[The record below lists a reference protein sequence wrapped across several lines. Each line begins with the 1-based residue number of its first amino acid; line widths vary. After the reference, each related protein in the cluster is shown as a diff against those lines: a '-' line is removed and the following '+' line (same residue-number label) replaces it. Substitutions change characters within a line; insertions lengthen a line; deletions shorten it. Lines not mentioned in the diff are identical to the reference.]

1 LQGEI
6 YRKARFLWHNG
17 FMFKLFGKKNKKTE
31 VGKKANG
38 EPMSS
43 EEIRAQAMAN
53 AKAARE
59 SIGEE
64 TLEKIAAALQKKQQ
78 STAEKA
84 KAQIRS
90 KSPREVAEEILAM
103 RSREEQ

>member
-1 LQGEI
+1 
-6 YRKARFLWHNG
+6 
-17 FMFKLFGKKNKKTE
+17 MFGLFGKKDKKPE

-38 EPMSS
+38 EPMTS

-64 TLEKIAAALQKKQQ
+64 TLQKIAAALQKKQGSVTEQ
-78 STAEKA
+78 AKA
-84 KAQIRS
+84 KIRE

-103 RSREEQ
+103 RSRDEQ